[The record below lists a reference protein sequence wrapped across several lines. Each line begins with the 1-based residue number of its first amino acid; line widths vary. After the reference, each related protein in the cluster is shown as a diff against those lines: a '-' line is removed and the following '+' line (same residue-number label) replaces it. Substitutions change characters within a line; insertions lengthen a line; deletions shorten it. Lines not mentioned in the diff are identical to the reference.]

1 MKATTIRMEDTV
13 LDRIDSMAKSVNRS
27 RTWVINQAVERF
39 LSYEEWFVQ
48 EVREGIKEAVNG
60 ELASHEK
67 VRERFAKWDVNAD

>member
-1 MKATTIRMEDTV
+1 MKATTIRMDDNV

-48 EVREGIKEAVNG
+48 EVKEGINEATNG

-67 VRERFAKWDVNAD
+67 VGERFARWDVNAD